1 MHLDTVSP
9 VDPGFSLLPWP
20 TAPARS
26 PASLTAVLALGLLLV
41 LPALPGP
48 NHGEG
53 ALSAQAPDGLTGTVL
68 VLNKRGDD
76 ASFIDLASGRIV
88 ATAPTGRG
96 PHELV
101 VTGDGSTAIG
111 TDYEG
116 ERGSLSV
123 FSIPE
128 GRRTRVIPLDPYTRP
143 HGIDL
148 LPGDSVVAVSVEAD
162 RAVILVHIGRGEI
175 VDVLSTDA
183 AGSHMV
189 AATADGA
196 ALWTGDMGSNTV
208 TELDRATG
216 SRVRSLAAPAQPEAI
231 NVTPS
236 GDRVFAGSNATGR
249 VTVFHTDDGS
259 SETVAEG
266 FGWPYR
272 MFLTPGVEQLIVP
285 DLRGEVLRFFDADT
299 YRELGRIPFP
309 GEGPQGLTLHED
321 GRHLFLSLSAADRI
335 AVIDIER
342 REVVGY
348 LPAGSSPDGIGFSP
362 QTVGG

>member
-1 MHLDTVSP
+1 MS
-9 VDPGFSLLPWP
+9 
-20 TAPARS
+20 TAHEP
-26 PASLTAVLALGLLLV
+26 LA
-41 LPALPGP
+41 
-48 NHGEG
+48 
-53 ALSAQAPDGLTGTVL
+53 AQAPDGLTGTVV

-88 ATAPTGRG
+88 ATAPAGRG

-101 VTGDGSTAIG
+101 ITGDGSTAVG

-123 FSIPE
+123 FSIPG
-128 GRRTRVIPLDPYTRP
+128 GRRTKVIPLDPYTRP

-148 LPGDSVVAVSVEAD
+148 LPGDSVAAVSVEAD
-162 RAVILVHIGRGEI
+162 RAVVLVHIGRGEI
-175 VDVLSTDA
+175 VDVISTDA
-183 AGSHMV
+183 SGSHMV
-189 AATADGA
+189 AATADGWT
-196 ALWTGDMGSNTV
+196 LWTGDMGSNTV
-208 TELDRATG
+208 TELDRRSGTRA
-216 SRVRSLAAPAQPEAI
+216 RSLSAPAQPEAI

-249 VTVFHTDDGS
+249 VTVFNTADGTA
-259 SETVAEG
+259 ETVAEG

-272 MFLTPGVEQLIVP
+272 MFLTPDVSLLIVP
-285 DLRGEVLRFFDADT
+285 DLQGEVLRFFDADS
-299 YRELGRIPFP
+299 YDELGRIEFP

-335 AVIDIER
+335 AVIDIATR
-342 REVVGY
+342 QVVGY